1 MALVRTD
8 QAADEDALSNSK
20 TLLILA
26 YLATRPGHSARRVDV
41 AELLW
46 PDSDRARALRALRQA
61 LFFLSGHADEALQR
75 TDDTL
80 TLDPELVGV
89 DLWEFDRAIAAGDH
103 AAAIELARGPFAA
116 GQERKVGSEA
126 EHWIEGVNARV
137 AVGLEVA
144 YVREIERAGAEG
156 NRAHAIQ
163 LARAF
168 AALNPLDEERQD
180 LLART
185 LHANGDQVG
194 ALQALEE
201 YRHVSVQALGED
213 VSPALEARVQEMRDE
228 LRRSPVAP
236 PPPPPP
242 PLPSVEPEQGP
253 PGPGFTVQ
261 RLRITRKGLVTAGG
275 VALLFLVIALALPR
289 GSPSATDPLAG
300 LDARLL
306 AVARAGNTLR
316 VIDLTVRDAAV
327 TTAERKDLQPTDLPA
342 PDGRTVA
349 TTFQASQGWDLA
361 VRPGTDSQRVLTTA
375 PGDEYPVEWS
385 PDSRY
390 LVYAHRRLLADGR
403 TQSFALAVYD
413 LAADTAWRLAP
424 SLESREFPTA
434 AWSPDGTR
442 IAFTADVR
450 GEPDV
455 FAVDFSGANQRN
467 LTHHVAWDGDPS
479 WSADAERL
487 VFISRR
493 GGSADVYT
501 VRPDGTDLERLTRT
515 EADERRPLWLSSTVL
530 AVLVGDEEADRELR
544 FLDAITGQYHRVE
557 APRGL
562 VGLVARPGRSGAWLD
577 RLTIAPRVA
586 RASPGQHLALV
597 AQAAGSTGEPVDAA
611 LPIEW
616 SVSDPAVARLD
627 GPGRVRILSAGPVR
641 IMASAAGWRRDTLTV
656 FSVPLAERAVVPVSV
671 EDWTGGLHGDRW
683 RPFGDPTPRTHPTG
697 GPDGA
702 GVFTNRGD
710 EFFASGA
717 VTREAFPLRDGLGVE
732 VDGRMPFTGKLHQEF
747 AVALYDQDHPDSTLA
762 SGTAPALVE
771 FRVQGPSGAGGAE
784 AWIATRDQ
792 RVALPLP
799 PNPAAW
805 HTYTLQ
811 LGADGR
817 IELIV
822 DGQLLW
828 RAPTPLVHQATSV
841 RIGLGYQSF
850 ETEILHGRLRVYTPP
865 RYYLPE
871 VTLEEETTVGDGRR
885 R

>member
-1 MALVRTD
+1 MVLVRTD
-8 QAADEDALSNSK
+8 QADGEDALSNSK

-26 YLATRPGHSARRVDV
+26 YLATRPGHSARRGEV

-61 LFFLSGHADEALQR
+61 LFFLSGHADEVLQR

-80 TLDPELVGV
+80 TLDPQLVSV

-103 AAAIELARGPFAA
+103 AAAIALAGGPFAA

-126 EHWIEGVNARV
+126 EHWIEATNARI

-185 LHANGDQVG
+185 LHANGDHVG

-201 YRHVSVQALGED
+201 FRQVSVQTLGEE
-213 VSPALEARVQEMRDE
+213 VSPELEARVQAMRDE

-236 PPPPPP
+236 PPPPAAPP
-242 PLPSVEPEQGP
+242 PPAEPDRPPSDPVFTIRGLPV
-253 PGPGFTVQ
+253 
-261 RLRITRKGLVTAGG
+261 TRKGLMAAGG
-275 VALLFLVIALALPR
+275 VAVLMVIVSLAVPR
-289 GSPSATDPLAG
+289 GSPSATSTLTG
-300 LDARLL
+300 LNSRLL

-316 VIDLTVRDAAV
+316 VIELTVRDAAV
-327 TTAERKDLQPTDLPA
+327 TTSERKDLQPTDLPA
-342 PDGRTVA
+342 PDGQTVA

-361 VRPGTDSQRVLTTA
+361 VRQGTDSQRVLTTA

-403 TQSFALAVYD
+403 TQSFGLAVHD

-424 SLESREFPTA
+424 ALESREFPTA

-442 IAFTADVR
+442 MAFTADVR
-450 GEPDV
+450 GAPDV
-455 FAVDFSGANQRN
+455 FVVDFNGANQRN
-467 LTHHVAWDGDPS
+467 VTRHVAWDGDPS
-479 WSADAERL
+479 WSADAERI

-493 GGSADVYT
+493 GGGADVYT

-515 EADERRPLWLSSTVL
+515 GTDERRPVWLSSTVL
-530 AVLVGDEEADRELR
+530 GVLAGDDEERELR
-544 FLDAITGQYHRVE
+544 FLDAVTGEYHRVD
-557 APRGL
+557 APGGL
-562 VGLVARPGRSGAWLD
+562 VGLVAHPGRAGSWLD
-577 RLTIAPRVA
+577 RLTIAPRVR
-586 RASPGQHLALV
+586 RASPGQHLALA
-597 AQAAGSTGEPVDAA
+597 AQPAAPTGEPVDAA
-611 LPIEW
+611 LPIHW
-616 SVSDPAVARLD
+616 SVSDSAVARLD
-627 GPGRVRILSAGPVR
+627 GPGRVRILGAGPVR
-641 IMASAAGWRRDTLTV
+641 IVASAAGWRQDTLTI
-656 FSVPLAERAVVPVSV
+656 FSVPLAERAVTPVFG
-671 EDWTGGLHGDRW
+671 ENWTGGLHRERW
-683 RPFGDPTPRTHPTG
+683 RPFGDPMPRTRRTG
-697 GPDGA
+697 GPDGG
-702 GVFTNRGD
+702 GVFTNNGD
-710 EFFASGA
+710 AFFASGA
-717 VTREAFPLRDGLGVE
+717 VTRESFPLRDGLGLE

-747 AVALYDQDHPDSTLA
+747 ALALYDQDHPDSALA
-762 SGTAPALVE
+762 SGAAPALVE
-771 FRVQGPSGAGGAE
+771 FRVQGPSGAGAAE

-799 PNPAAW
+799 PSPDAW
-805 HTYTLQ
+805 HTYALQ
-811 LGADGR
+811 LGADGVV
-817 IELIV
+817 ELIV
-822 DGQLLW
+822 DGQMLW
-828 RAPTPLVHQATSV
+828 RAPTPLDHQATSV

-850 ETEILHGRLRVYTPP
+850 ETEILHGRLRVHTPP

-871 VTLEEETTVGDGRR
+871 VTLEEGTVERR